1 MPQFN
6 HAKVASMSTE
16 REHHTRHGLHLNKK
30 GKHWVAS
37 NLVTEI
43 KILYLP
49 PIALQWKDIKENAKQ
64 LTNPV
69 TSIRMCDDAEPLSPG
84 DVRYSGWNIGVGGA
98 QDAESKN
105 HRTLTSE
112 QTQTVPLKQTCRI
125 SLNWKEVPT
134 ATPTEE
140 ATLESSREN
149 DNVEL
154 KTVVR
159 TSSRTKKIPSTRN
172 EDFLWSTHTSKTI

>member
-1 MPQFN
+1 M
-6 HAKVASMSTE
+6 
-16 REHHTRHGLHLNKK
+16 
-30 GKHWVAS
+30 
-37 NLVTEI
+37 
-43 KILYLP
+43 
-49 PIALQWKDIKENAKQ
+49 QWKDVTENAKQ

-84 DVRYSGWNIGVGGA
+84 NVRNSSGNIGVGDA

-105 HRTLTSE
+105 HRTLTSQ
-112 QTQTVPLKQTCRI
+112 QTQTVPLKQTSRI

-149 DNVEL
+149 DYVEL

-159 TSSRTKKIPSTRN
+159 TSKQDKENPVN
-172 EDFLWSTHTSKTI
+172 